1 MNLFQL
7 GEMGLIEK
15 LKKKVKL
22 YHKEVVVGI
31 GDDTAVIKKNNNT
44 YSLITTD
51 SMLEEVHFFSNT
63 DPLLLGKKVVNINIS
78 DIASMGGIPNYI
90 LLSLGMPK
98 NTSLKW
104 IKKFQKGILNVC
116 QQHQIDLIGGDLF
129 SSSKI
134 TIVLMMIGEV
144 KKKNLCLRTKT
155 SQGDLILTTGTLG
168 DSLFGLEIL
177 QKKQQI
183 KNAKVKIFFIN
194 KHLNPIA
201 RLKEAKILSQSNYL
215 TTLTDL
221 SDGLSKGLKIM
232 ADSNKVDLKIN
243 LDKIP
248 VSSYLKKHF
257 KGNAHYFALIGGE
270 DYELLFTIK
279 SSSYENFKKYC
290 QKIKTPVTVIGEV
303 IKGNGRIYL
312 IDKDKKMLLKNF
324 GYDHYCS

>member
-1 MNLFQL
+1 MNLFQI

-22 YHKEVVVGI
+22 YNKEVVVGI
-31 GDDTAVIKKNNNT
+31 GDDTAVIKKNNDT
-44 YSLITTD
+44 YYLMTTD
-51 SMLEEVHFFSNT
+51 SMLEKVHFFQDTN
-63 DPLLLGKKVVNINIS
+63 PFLLGKKAVNINIS
-78 DIASMGGIPNYI
+78 DIASMGGIPKYI

-104 IKKFQKGILNVC
+104 IKKFQKGIFDVC
-116 QQHQIDLIGGDLF
+116 EQHQIDLIGGDLF
-129 SSSKI
+129 NSSKI
-134 TIVLMMIGEV
+134 TIVLMMVGEV
-144 KKKNLCLRTKT
+144 KKKYLCLRTKT
-155 SQGDLILTTGTLG
+155 SPEDLILTTGTLG
-168 DSLFGLEIL
+168 DSKFGLEIL

-183 KNAKVKIFFIN
+183 KETKAKNFFIN

-201 RLKEAKILSQSNYL
+201 RLKEAKILSQSKCL

-232 ADSNKVDLKIN
+232 ANSNKVDLKIN

-248 VSSYLKKHF
+248 ISSYLKKYS
-257 KGNAHYFALIGGE
+257 KDNANYFALIGGE

-290 QKIKTPVTVIGEV
+290 QKTKITSTVIGEV
-303 IKGNGRIYL
+303 IKGKGNIYI
-312 IDKDKKMLLKNF
+312 IDKNKKKTA
-324 GYDHYCS
+324 